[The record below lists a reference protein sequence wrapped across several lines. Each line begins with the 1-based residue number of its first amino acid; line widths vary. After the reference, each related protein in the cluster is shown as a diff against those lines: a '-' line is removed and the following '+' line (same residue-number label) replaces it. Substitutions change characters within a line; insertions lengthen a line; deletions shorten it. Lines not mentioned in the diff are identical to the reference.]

1 MAVVATL
8 SKGYDLDYIW
18 KQVDRGPAKDAA
30 SYYIQ
35 ASESG
40 GEPPGR
46 WLGPGAKAL
55 GFEPGQMVERQPYD
69 LLFGKRKAPDGTSLG
84 RPPDGG
90 RKAADLY
97 IRLLAA
103 EPHATAARKHELR
116 IEATRQIRQSP
127 LFFDL
132 TLSLSK
138 SISIFHASLGENA
151 RLARQAG
158 DQQGD
163 QYWSALVGE
172 VDEMIWQAVHAG
184 FAYFQ
189 REAGYTRTGSHGRR
203 VHGRETGQWHEADL
217 AVAHWL
223 QHTSRDGDM
232 QLHVHSQIAH
242 VAKTATDRKWRAPD
256 SLGYNEHVGAVGAVV
271 SQHLEEALTRRFGL
285 EWTARDD
292 GHGFEIKGISGQMM
306 RLFSSRRESITA
318 DLRDRATQFEQRYGR
333 KPSQR
338 ELAHLAQ
345 AANFKTRDA
354 KPSTLDVAQAH
365 AGWADKLARTLGVS
379 LASVAPSV
387 WHGATGRAAHAYG
400 ANATVL
406 TELELSRAAQKAVA
420 LAQQEK
426 STWTRADVI
435 KYLGR
440 VLPRSGMNP
449 AAAAAL
455 LEDLADRSLRSEF
468 EPVVCLEAPEPAEVP
483 RSLLRADG
491 RSVYQR
497 HGGTRYATRAQ
508 LAMEER
514 MLTQARATG
523 APHLTR
529 AQAARALGAD
539 PAQLDDALAGRATDT
554 HAPRTQTGLRADQA
568 AAALSVLTDGKRVS
582 VINAPAGSGKTWVLA
597 ETGRAWTATGLGPV
611 VGITA
616 AQSARNTLAAGVP
629 VSCNSAQF
637 LGHLPGRRGARGP
650 VETGR
655 RPLLLVDEASTMP
668 GPDLADLIAY
678 AQARDGKLILA
689 GDTSQLQAVEN
700 GGGMSLLADALGY
713 ARLAEPA
720 RFRAAWEQAASL
732 RLRDGDTT
740 VLADY
745 HQHSRIHGGD
755 PEQMMDAAM
764 AAYVALTCD
773 GTDTL
778 LMAAEHALRRELSR
792 RIRDDLI
799 TLGIVQP
806 GPTVRIADGATASPG
821 DLITATRNDHTLQ
834 AGQPG
839 RTLANGDLLRIEA
852 VTGAGLVVRRAL
864 DADPATGRR
873 RWTDRTF
880 LYQHFSDAELGY
892 AVTDHVAQGRTV
904 HTGLAVITGTE
915 DRQHAYVALT
925 RGTDANLAYVFTISP
940 KRADPVP
947 GPRPAPELA
956 RYDHVHTER
965 TGEPAPATPPAR
977 PDEALGV
984 LAAVLDRDGQ
994 QRSATQARQQALA
1007 DADHLSLLH
1016 AIWTAETTPA
1026 RQQRYRDLLMAALP
1040 PEHRDAPGHQAR
1052 WLFRTLRTA
1061 ELAGLEPAQVLADAI
1076 GERDLAG
1083 SRDPAAVLD
1092 ARIRSRLGAPVP
1104 LPAGPWS
1111 AQVPA
1116 IADPGRRAYVTEIA
1130 ALMDAR
1136 KDRIGEHAAEH
1147 ALPWAV
1153 AALGPVPDHP
1163 PNRLDWQKRAASIG
1177 AWRELSGYQHPTEPI
1192 GPEPAA
1198 AAPDLRAAWHEAF
1211 AALSPIDGPDVRGMP
1226 DGILLHLRDTYP
1238 TETAWAPQ
1246 YAGGELRQVRAA
1258 AWQARLGGLRAG
1270 AEATAAANRDQHDRA
1285 AQQRDLAAS
1294 YQALHQAYQH
1304 RETVFAAIM
1313 ADRADWDIAT
1323 RAQRHLA
1330 VAADAEL
1337 RRRHPGQRYPPLL
1350 SAEPP
1355 PASAAQRA
1363 ELTLTTDQ
1371 PPGEVGQW
1379 IEDLAAAHRTF
1390 AGTLAERQSMT
1401 VPSEDP
1407 GYGDLGHAFPPWPGP
1422 AKDAILQ
1429 PPKPEITPS
1438 PQVLRRAAD
1447 RDADPE
1453 AAD

>member
-1 MAVVATL
+1 
-8 SKGYDLDYIW
+8 
-18 KQVDRGPAKDAA
+18 
-30 SYYIQ
+30 
-35 ASESG
+35 
-40 GEPPGR
+40 
-46 WLGPGAKAL
+46 
-55 GFEPGQMVERQPYD
+55 
-69 LLFGKRKAPDGTSLG
+69 
-84 RPPDGG
+84 
-90 RKAADLY
+90 
-97 IRLLAA
+97 
-103 EPHATAARKHELR
+103 
-116 IEATRQIRQSP
+116 
-127 LFFDL
+127 
-132 TLSLSK
+132 
-138 SISIFHASLGENA
+138 
-151 RLARQAG
+151 
-158 DQQGD
+158 
-163 QYWSALVGE
+163 
-172 VDEMIWQAVHAG
+172 MIWQAVHAG
-184 FAYFQ
+184 FGYFQ

-242 VAKTATDRKWRAPD
+242 TARTSTDGKWRAPD
-256 SLGYNEHVGAVGAVV
+256 SLGYNEHIGAVAAIV
-271 SQHLEEALTRRFGL
+271 SQHLEEALTCRFGL
-285 EWTARDD
+285 EWVARDD
-292 GHGFEIKGISGQMM
+292 GHGFEIKGISGQMI

-318 DLRDRATQFEQRYGR
+318 DVRARATQFEQRYGR
-333 KPSQR
+333 EPSQR

-345 AANFKTRDA
+345 ASNFKTRNA
-354 KPSTLDVAQAH
+354 KRGTLDVAQLH
-365 AGWADKLARTLGVS
+365 AGWADKLARTLGVR

-387 WHGATGRAAHAYG
+387 WHGATGRAAAHAHG
-400 ANATVL
+400 AKGTVL

-420 LAQQEK
+420 LAQQDK

-440 VLPRSGMNP
+440 VLPRSGTDP
-449 AAAAAL
+449 AAAATL
-455 LEDLADRSLRSEF
+455 LEDLADRALRSEF

-497 HGGTRYATRAQ
+497 HGCTRYATRAQ

-514 MLTQARATG
+514 MLTQARASG
-523 APHLTR
+523 APRLTR

-539 PAQLDDALAGRATDT
+539 PAQLDDALAGRAHDA

-582 VINAPAGSGKTWVLA
+582 VINAPAGSGKTWVLT
-597 ETGRAWTATGLGPV
+597 ETGHAWTATGLGPV

-629 VSCNSAQF
+629 VSYNSAQF
-637 LGHLPGRRGARGP
+637 LGHLPGRHGARGP
-650 VETGR
+650 VEAGQ

-713 ARLAEPA
+713 ARFAEPA
-720 RFRAAWEQAASL
+720 RFRAAWERAASL

-745 HQHSRIHGGD
+745 DQHGRILGGD

-764 AAYVALTCD
+764 AAYVALTSD

-799 TLGIVQP
+799 ALGIVQP
-806 GPTVRIADGATASPG
+806 GPAVRIADGATASPG
-821 DLITATRNDHTLQ
+821 DLITCTRNDHTLE
-834 AGQPG
+834 AGEPG

-892 AVTDHVAQGRTV
+892 AATDHVGMGRTV

-956 RYDHVHTER
+956 RYDQIHTGR
-965 TGEPAPATPPAR
+965 TGEPAPGTLPAR

-1007 DADHLSLLH
+1007 DADHLALLH
-1016 AIWTAETTPA
+1016 ATWTAETTPA

-1040 PEHRDAPGHQAR
+1040 PEHRDVPGHQAR

-1061 ELAGLEPAQVLADAI
+1061 ELAGLDPAQVLADAI
-1076 GERDLAG
+1076 GERGLAG
-1083 SRDPAAVLD
+1083 SRDLAAVLD

-1104 LPAGPWS
+1104 LPPGPWS

-1116 IADPGRRAYVTEIA
+1116 IADPERRAYVTELA

-1163 PNRLDWQKRAASIG
+1163 LNRLDWQKRAASIG

-1192 GPEPAA
+1192 GSEPAA

-1211 AALSPIDGPDVRGMP
+1211 AALGPVDGPDVRGMP

-1246 YAGGELRQVRAA
+1246 YVGDELRQVRAA
-1258 AWQARLGGLRAG
+1258 SLHARLAGLRASAETTAG
-1270 AEATAAANRDQHDRA
+1270 ARRGQHDHV
-1285 AQQRDLAAS
+1285 AQQQELSDS
-1294 YQALHQAYQH
+1294 YQSLHEAYQQ

-1337 RRRHPGQRYPPLL
+1337 RRRHPGQHYPPLR

-1363 ELTLTTDQ
+1363 ELTLTLDQ
-1371 PPGEVGQW
+1371 PPSEIGQW
-1379 IEDLAAAHRTF
+1379 IMDLAAVHRTF
-1390 AGTLAERQSMT
+1390 AGTLAERQSLA

-1407 GYGDLGHAFPPWPGP
+1407 DYGDLGQAFPPWPGP

-1429 PPKPEITPS
+1429 PPKAEIPPS
-1438 PQVLRRAAD
+1438 PQVLQRAAE

-1453 AAD
+1453 AGD